1 MRLLGKVISSP
12 FLSALYYF
20 GEEMKTEKT
29 NLSGRSTDSR
39 WAIRPLVSPEV
50 YTDRQEHIDYLYN
63 AALDA
68 IGRRTMSTVLLGQR
82 RMGKTEIFKRVV
94 NRLFFEQDHRDP
106 DAVVP
111 VYYSFKDEPLDRW
124 EFAAEYVENFLR
136 WYAAFRVRDISI
148 LDRTVVSVDDLP
160 DLMKSKI
167 DISRYLAGGINLL
180 GLLQKKGGVIIPEK
194 EALWLPRGISDR
206 DESTI
211 VMFLDEFQNTRLPQY
226 NFSIVGFMQEAV
238 ESPTCPHFV
247 TGSAMSILA
256 REILGRGSL
265 FGRFD
270 SHPIEPMT
278 NYWGARLALKA
289 AIYHKTDIPYEMA
302 PVVADRCGGN
312 PFYITAVVRQAAKQ
326 GKLIV
331 SEETLNE
338 ILAVDLSSGF
348 IWAELNDQVTKW
360 IERINEYG
368 ITKWILYLSALE
380 EGDRLDLD
388 RIQKELA
395 GHEGKVVPM
404 ETIRDVLIK
413 LSRGDL
419 LQYMELGGWFRKI
432 DDPILL
438 EFLKV
443 WGRIEVEGQDRARVQ
458 KELVRHYQTIERR
471 IRDHLG
477 YLAEVYMA
485 QVLWSGQRKTL
496 SGSFF
501 HSDEDVTLPWRFIYI
516 RHRTRL
522 GAAKE
527 MEIDVEA
534 AAAKEHW
541 ICESKWRHGRKA
553 NHVDVESLL
562 RKAEVLREA
571 EGEGLETMRA
581 WFFSHDGFTGKAE
594 VLMKEKGML
603 WSVREDLD
611 GLLKSVGLRC
621 LPNIMNK
628 KGNGLSTSF
637 L

>member
-1 MRLLGKVISSP
+1 MNSFNEQLFAK
-12 FLSALYYF
+12 
-20 GEEMKTEKT
+20 K
-29 NLSGRSTDSR
+29 NSR
-39 WAIRPLVSPEV
+39 WAIRPLVPEEV
-50 YTDRQEHIDYLYN
+50 YTNREEHLEYLYN
-63 AALDA
+63 AALNA

-94 NRLFFEQDHRDP
+94 NRLFFEQDHLDP
-106 DAVVP
+106 NAVIP

-124 EFAAEYVENFLR
+124 EFAIEYTENFLR
-136 WYAAFRVRDISI
+136 WYAAFRLRDPQI
-148 LDRTVVSVDDLP
+148 LSRKKVKRNDL
-160 DLMKSKI
+160 LELI
-167 DISRYLAGGINLL
+167 RSRLQMTDGLAGALNFMQS
-180 GLLQKKGGVIIPEK
+180 LQEKDVTIPEN
-194 EALWLPRGISDR
+194 EAVTLPREISDW

-278 NYWGARLALKA
+278 NYWGARLALKSA
-289 AIYHKTDIPYEMA
+289 LYHKTDILYEMA

-326 GKLIV
+326 GKPIV

-348 IWAELNDQVTKW
+348 IWAELNDQVSKW

-368 ITKWILYLSALE
+368 ITKWVLYLSALE

-395 GHEGKVVPM
+395 EREGKVVPM

-443 WGRIEVEGQDRARVQ
+443 WGRIEVEGQDRAAVQ
-458 KELVRHYQTIERR
+458 NDLRTQYQTIKRR
-471 IRDHLG
+471 IHDHRG
-477 YLAEVYMA
+477 YLAEVYIA
-485 QVLWSGQRKTL
+485 QILWSGQNKIL
-496 SGSFF
+496 PGKFF
-501 HSDEDVTLPWRFIYI
+501 HSKKDITLPWHFSYVKLRSK
-516 RHRTRL
+516 L
-522 GAAKE
+522 GGGKG
-527 MEIDVEA
+527 MEIDVEGGA
-534 AAAKEHW
+534 GKERW
-541 ICESKWRHGRKA
+541 ICESKWWIDRK
-553 NHVDVESLL
+553 VGL
-562 RKAEVLREA
+562 AEVQSLMRKGNTVKE
-571 EGEGLETMRA
+571 EVGEGLRVLRL
-581 WFFSHDGFTGKAE
+581 WFFANDGFTEDAE
-594 VLMKEKGML
+594 ALMLKNGML
-603 WSVREDLD
+603 WSVREDLN
-611 GLLKSVGLRC
+611 GLLGCLGLRK
-621 LPNIMNK
+621 LPELVGEKEIE
-628 KGNGLSTSF
+628 
-637 L
+637 

>member
-1 MRLLGKVISSP
+1 
-12 FLSALYYF
+12 
-20 GEEMKTEKT
+20 MKTKENNISDK
-29 NLSGRSTDSR
+29 STDTR
-39 WAIRPLVSPEV
+39 WAIRPLVPREV

-94 NRLFFEQDHRDP
+94 NQLFFEQDHLDP
-106 DAVVP
+106 KALVP
-111 VYYSFKDEPLDRW
+111 VYYSFKDKPLDRW
-124 EFAAEYVENFLR
+124 EFATEYVENFLR
-136 WYAAFRVRDISI
+136 WYAAFRLRDESI
-148 LDRTVVSVDDLP
+148 LDRGTLSVDDLST
-160 DLMKSKI
+160 LMNSRMKISKS
-167 DISRYLAGGINLL
+167 LAGGINLL
-180 GLLQKKGGVIIPEK
+180 RLLQKRGGVTIPDQ

-226 NFSIVGFMQEAV
+226 EFDIVGFMQEAV

-278 NYWGARLALKA
+278 NYWGAQLAFNA
-289 AIYHKTDIPYEMA
+289 SRYHRAEIEGKML
-302 PVVADRCGGN
+302 PVLADRCGGN

-348 IWAELNDQVTKW
+348 IWAELNDQVSKW

-368 ITKWILYLSALE
+368 ITKWVLYLSALE

-395 GHEGKVVPM
+395 EREGKVVPM

-443 WGRIEVEGQDRARVQ
+443 WGRIEVEGHDRARVQ
-458 KELVRHYQTIERR
+458 KELVRHYQTLDRR
-471 IRDHLG
+471 IHDHLG

-485 QVLWSGQRKTL
+485 QVLWNGQRKTL
-496 SGSFF
+496 AGRLF
-501 HSDEDVTLPWRFIYI
+501 HSNEDVTLPWRFIYI

-541 ICESKWRHGRKA
+541 ICESKWWHGRKVGHA
-553 NHVDVESLL
+553 DVESLL

-571 EGEGLETMRA
+571 EGEGLETMRV
-581 WFFSHDGFTGKAE
+581 WFFAHDGFTKEAE
-594 VLMKEKGML
+594 ALMLENGVL
-603 WSVREDLD
+603 WSTRQDLD
-611 GLLKSVGLRC
+611 NLLKFVGLRQ
-621 LPNIMNK
+621 LPNIAK
-628 KGNGLSTSF
+628 
-637 L
+637 

>member
-1 MRLLGKVISSP
+1 MNNINEQLFAK
-12 FLSALYYF
+12 
-20 GEEMKTEKT
+20 KK
-29 NLSGRSTDSR
+29 NSR
-39 WAIRPLVSPEV
+39 WAIRPLVSEEV
-50 YTDRQEHIDYLYN
+50 YTNREEHLEYLYN
-63 AALDA
+63 AAIDA

-94 NRLFFEQDHRDP
+94 NRLFFEQDHLDP
-106 DAVVP
+106 NAVVP

-124 EFAAEYVENFLR
+124 EFAIGYTENFLR
-136 WYAAFRVRDISI
+136 WYAAFRLRDPSI
-148 LDRTVVSVDDLP
+148 LSPDSVSRDGLSE
-160 DLMKSKI
+160 LIKSRLKVPEG
-167 DISRYLAGGINLL
+167 LAGALNFMRF
-180 GLLQKKGGVIIPEK
+180 LQEKDVTTPEDK
-194 EALWLPRGISDR
+194 AVTLPRRVSDW

-226 NFSIVGFMQEAV
+226 NFSIVGYMQEAV

-265 FGRFD
+265 FGRFR

-278 NYWGARLALKA
+278 NYWGARLAFNA
-289 AIYHKTDIPYEMA
+289 SRYHKAHIDEKML

-312 PFYITAVVRQAAKQ
+312 PFYITAVIQQAAEQ
-326 GKLIV
+326 GKPIV

-368 ITKWILYLSALE
+368 ITKWVLYLSAIE

-395 GHEGKVVPM
+395 EREGKVVPI

-443 WGRIEVEGQDRARVQ
+443 WGRIEVEGQDRAGVQ
-458 KELVRHYQTIERR
+458 NDLRTQYQTIKRR
-471 IRDHLG
+471 IYDHKG
-477 YLAEVYMA
+477 YLAEVYIA
-485 QVLWSGQRKTL
+485 QILWSGQNKTL
-496 SGSFF
+496 PGKLF
-501 HSDEDVTLPWRFIYI
+501 HSKEDITLPWHFSYVKLRS
-516 RHRTRL
+516 RL
-522 GAAKE
+522 GGGKG
-527 MEIDVEA
+527 MEIDVEGGA
-534 AAAKEHW
+534 GKERW
-541 ICESKWRHGRKA
+541 ICESKWWIGRK
-553 NHVDVESLL
+553 VGRVEVESLM
-562 RKAEVLREA
+562 RKGNAVKEEV
-571 EGEGLETMRA
+571 GEGLQILRL
-581 WFFSHDGFTGKAE
+581 WFFAHDGFTEDAE
-594 VLMKEKGML
+594 ALMLKNGVL
-603 WSVREDLD
+603 WSVREDLN
-611 GLLKSVGLRC
+611 GLLECLGLRE
-621 LPNIMNK
+621 LPELVDEQ
-628 KGNGLSTSF
+628 GN
-637 L
+637 

>member
-1 MRLLGKVISSP
+1 LDSFNEQL
-12 FLSALYYF
+12 FL
-20 GEEMKTEKT
+20 EKK
-29 NLSGRSTDSR
+29 DSR
-39 WAIRPLVSPEV
+39 WAIRPLVPEEV
-50 YTDRQEHIDYLYN
+50 YTNREEHLEYLYN

-94 NRLFFEQDHRDP
+94 NRLFFEQDHLDP
-106 DAVVP
+106 KAVIP
-111 VYYSFKDEPLDRW
+111 VYYSFRDEPLDRW
-124 EFAAEYVENFLR
+124 EFAIGYVENFLR
-136 WYAAFRVRDISI
+136 WYAAFRLREPQI
-148 LDRTVVSVDDLP
+148 LSTKKLDLDDLSE
-160 DLMKSKI
+160 LI
-167 DISRYLAGGINLL
+167 RSRLDVPE
-180 GLLQKKGGVIIPEK
+180 GLSGALKFIESLQKKKVTIPED
-194 EALWLPRGISDR
+194 EAVTLPRRVSDW

-226 NFSIVGFMQEAV
+226 KFSIVGFMQEAV

-278 NYWGARLALKA
+278 NYWGARLVLKA

-326 GKLIV
+326 GKLII

-368 ITKWILYLSALE
+368 ITKWVLYLSALE

-395 GHEGKVVPM
+395 EREGQVVPM

-419 LQYMELGGWFRKI
+419 LQYMELGGWFKKI

-443 WGRIEVEGQDRARVQ
+443 WGRIEVEGHDRARVQ
-458 KELVRHYQTIERR
+458 NDLRTRYQTMDRR
-471 IRDHLG
+471 IRDHKG

-485 QVLWSGQRKTL
+485 QILWSGQNKTL
-496 SGSFF
+496 PGNFF
-501 HSDEDVTLPWRFIYI
+501 HGEENITLPWHFSYVKL
-516 RHRTRL
+516 RTRL
-522 GAAKE
+522 AGGKG
-527 MEIDVEA
+527 MEIDVEGGA
-534 AAAKEHW
+534 GKERW
-541 ICESKWRHGRKA
+541 ICESKWWSGRKA
-553 NHVDVESLL
+553 GRTEVESLL
-562 RKAEVLREA
+562 RKGEAVKEEAGKGLQILR
-571 EGEGLETMRA
+571 L
-581 WFFSHDGFTGKAE
+581 WFFAHDGFTGEAE
-594 VLMKEKGML
+594 ALMKEKGML

-611 GLLKSVGLRC
+611 GLLKSVGLRQ
-621 LPNIMNK
+621 LPELVDEGRNDHAE
-628 KGNGLSTSF
+628 
-637 L
+637 

>member
-1 MRLLGKVISSP
+1 
-12 FLSALYYF
+12 
-20 GEEMKTEKT
+20 MKTKETSLFDK
-29 NLSGRSTDSR
+29 NTDSR
-39 WAIRPLVSPEV
+39 WAIRPLVPREV

-68 IGRRTMSTVLLGQR
+68 IGQRTMSTVLLGQR

-94 NRLFFEQDHRDP
+94 NQLFFEQDYRDP
-106 DAVVP
+106 KAVVP

-124 EFAAEYVENFLR
+124 EFAIGYVENFLR
-136 WYAAFRVRDISI
+136 WYAAFRLRDTSI
-148 LDRTVVSVDDLP
+148 LYPDSVSRDGLSELIKFRLKV
-160 DLMKSKI
+160 SEG
-167 DISRYLAGGINLL
+167 LAGALNFMKF
-180 GLLQKKGGVIIPEK
+180 LQKKDVTTPEDK
-194 EALWLPRGISDR
+194 AMTLPRRVSDW

-226 NFSIVGFMQEAV
+226 NFSIVGYMQEAV

-256 REILGRGSL
+256 KEILGRGSL
-265 FGRFD
+265 FGRFR

-278 NYWGARLALKA
+278 NYWGARLAFNA
-289 AIYHKTDIPYEMA
+289 SRYHKSHIEEKML
-302 PVVADRCGGN
+302 PVLADRCGGN
-312 PFYITAVVRQAAKQ
+312 PFYITAVIQQAAEQ
-326 GKLIV
+326 GKPIV

-368 ITKWILYLSALE
+368 ITKWVLYLSALE

-395 GHEGKVVPM
+395 EREGKVVPM
-404 ETIRDVLIK
+404 ETIRNVLIK

-443 WGRIEVEGQDRARVQ
+443 WGRIEVEGHDRARVQ
-458 KELVRHYQTIERR
+458 KELVRHYQTLDRR
-471 IRDHLG
+471 INDHLG

-485 QVLWSGQRKTL
+485 QVLWNGQRKTL
-496 SGSFF
+496 AGRFF
-501 HSDEDVTLPWRFIYI
+501 HSNEDITLPWRFIYI
-516 RHRTRL
+516 KHRTRL

-527 MEIDVEA
+527 MEINVEA

-541 ICESKWRHGRKA
+541 ICESKWWNGRKVG
-553 NHVDVESLL
+553 HVEVESLL
-562 RKAEVLREA
+562 RKAELLREA
-571 EGEGLETMRA
+571 EGEGLETMMV
-581 WFFSHDGFTGKAE
+581 WFFAHDGFTNKAE
-594 VLMKEKGML
+594 DLMKEKGVL
-603 WSVREDLD
+603 WSVRKDLD
-611 GLLKSVGLRC
+611 NLLKIVSLRQ
-621 LPNIMNK
+621 LPDLA
-628 KGNGLSTSF
+628 GE
-637 L
+637 

>member
-1 MRLLGKVISSP
+1 
-12 FLSALYYF
+12 
-20 GEEMKTEKT
+20 MKTKKN
-29 NLSGRSTDSR
+29 NLSDKSTDTR
-39 WAIRPLVSPEV
+39 WAIRPLVPREV

-94 NRLFFEQDHRDP
+94 NQLFFEQDHLDP
-106 DAVVP
+106 KALVP
-111 VYYSFKDEPLDRW
+111 VYYSFKDKPLDRW
-124 EFAAEYVENFLR
+124 EFATEYVENFLR
-136 WYAAFRVRDISI
+136 WYAAFRLRDESI
-148 LDRTVVSVDDLP
+148 LDRGTLSVDDLST
-160 DLMKSKI
+160 LMNSRIKISKS
-167 DISRYLAGGINLL
+167 LAGGINLL
-180 GLLQKKGGVIIPEK
+180 RLLQKRGGVTIPDQ

-226 NFSIVGFMQEAV
+226 EFDIVGFMQEAV

-278 NYWGARLALKA
+278 NYWGAQLAFNA
-289 AIYHKTDIPYEMA
+289 SRYHRAEVEEKML

-312 PFYITAVVRQAAKQ
+312 PFYITAVVRQAARQRKP
-326 GKLIV
+326 IV

-368 ITKWILYLSALE
+368 ITKWVLYLSALE

-395 GHEGKVVPM
+395 EREGKVVPM

-443 WGRIEVEGQDRARVQ
+443 WGRIEVEGHDRARVQ
-458 KELVRHYQTIERR
+458 KELVRHYQTLDRR
-471 IRDHLG
+471 IHDHLG

-485 QVLWSGQRKTL
+485 QVLWNGQRKTL
-496 SGSFF
+496 AGRLF
-501 HSDEDVTLPWRFIYI
+501 HSNEDVTLPWRFIYI

-527 MEIDVEA
+527 MEINVEA

-541 ICESKWRHGRKA
+541 ICESKWWHGRKVGHA
-553 NHVDVESLL
+553 DVESLL

-571 EGEGLETMRA
+571 EGEGLETMRV
-581 WFFSHDGFTGKAE
+581 WFFAHDGFTKEAE
-594 VLMKEKGML
+594 ALMLENGVL
-603 WSVREDLD
+603 WSTRQDLNN
-611 GLLKSVGLRC
+611 LLKFVGLRQ
-621 LPNIMNK
+621 LPNIAK
-628 KGNGLSTSF
+628 
-637 L
+637 

>member
-1 MRLLGKVISSP
+1 
-12 FLSALYYF
+12 
-20 GEEMKTEKT
+20 MKTKKN
-29 NLSGRSTDSR
+29 NLSDKRFDSQ
-39 WAIRPLVSPEV
+39 WAIRPLVPHEV

-94 NRLFFEQDHRDP
+94 NRLFFEQDHREP

-124 EFAAEYVENFLR
+124 EFAIGYVENFLR
-136 WYAAFRVRDISI
+136 WYAAFRLREPQILSPDSVSRDGLPELIKTR
-148 LDRTVVSVDDLP
+148 LEVSEG
-160 DLMKSKI
+160 
-167 DISRYLAGGINLL
+167 LAGALNFMGF
-180 GLLQKKGGVIIPEK
+180 LQKRDVTIPEDS
-194 EALWLPRGISDR
+194 AVTLPRRVSDR

-265 FGRFD
+265 FGRFR

-278 NYWGARLALKA
+278 NYWGAQLAFNA
-289 AIYHKTDIPYEMA
+289 SRYHKAHIEEKML
-302 PVVADRCGGN
+302 PVLADRCGGN
-312 PFYITAVVRQAAKQ
+312 PFYITAVIQQAAEQ
-326 GKLIV
+326 GKPIV
-331 SEETLNE
+331 SEESLNE

-368 ITKWILYLSALE
+368 ITKWVLYLSALE

-395 GHEGKVVPM
+395 EREGKVVPM

-443 WGRIEVEGQDRARVQ
+443 WGRIEVEGQDRASVQ
-458 KELVRHYQTIERR
+458 NDLRTQYQTIKRR
-471 IRDHLG
+471 IHDYRG
-477 YLAEVYMA
+477 YLAEVYIA
-485 QVLWSGQRKTL
+485 QILWTGQNKTL
-496 SGSFF
+496 PGTFF
-501 HSDEDVTLPWRFIYI
+501 HSKKDITLPWHFSYVKLRS
-516 RHRTRL
+516 RL
-522 GAAKE
+522 GGGKG
-527 MEIDVEA
+527 MEIDVEGGA
-534 AAAKEHW
+534 GKERW
-541 ICESKWRHGRKA
+541 ICESKWWVGRKVGRA
-553 NHVDVESLL
+553 EVESLM
-562 RKAEVLREA
+562 RKGSIVKEEV
-571 EGEGLETMRA
+571 GEGLQILRL
-581 WFFSHDGFTGKAE
+581 WFFAHDGFTEDAE
-594 VLMKEKGML
+594 ALMREKGVL
-603 WSVREDLD
+603 WSARDDLD
-611 GLLKSVGLRC
+611 GLLEYLGLRK
-621 LPNIMNK
+621 LPELAGNK
-628 KGNGLSTSF
+628 RNDHAE
-637 L
+637 

>member
-1 MRLLGKVISSP
+1 
-12 FLSALYYF
+12 
-20 GEEMKTEKT
+20 MKTNNSG
-29 NLSGRSTDSR
+29 NLSVKSR
-39 WAIRPLVSPEV
+39 WAIRPLVSEEV
-50 YTDRQEHIDYLYN
+50 YTDREEHLEYLYN
-63 AALDA
+63 AAIDA

-94 NRLFFEQDHRDP
+94 NRLFFEQDYRDP
-106 DAVVP
+106 EAVVP
-111 VYYSFKDEPLDRW
+111 VYYSFRDEVMDRW
-124 EFAAEYVENFLR
+124 DFSAEYVENFLR
-136 WYAAFRVRDISI
+136 WYAAFRLRDTSI
-148 LDRTVVSVDDLP
+148 LDRSTLSADDLP
-160 DLMKSKI
+160 DLIISKMKISKHF
-167 DISRYLAGGINLL
+167 AGGINLL
-180 GLLQKKGGVIIPEK
+180 ALLRKKKGVIIPEK

-206 DESTI
+206 EESTI
-211 VMFLDEFQNTRLPQY
+211 CMFLDEFQNTRLPQY
-226 NFSIVGFMQEAV
+226 SFSIVGCMQEAV

-278 NYWGARLALKA
+278 NYWGAQLAFHASCYYKA
-289 AIYHKTDIPYEMA
+289 ETEEKMF
-302 PVVADRCGGN
+302 PVMADRCGGN

-326 GKLIV
+326 GKPII

-360 IERINEYG
+360 IERINEHK

-395 GHEGKVVPM
+395 DREGKLVPM
-404 ETIRDVLIK
+404 ETIRDVLVK

-443 WGRIEVEGQDRARVQ
+443 WGRIEVEGHDRARVQ
-458 KELVRHYQTIERR
+458 KELVRHYQTLRR
-471 IRDHLG
+471 RVHDHLG

-485 QVLWSGQRKTL
+485 QVLWNGQRKTL
-496 SGSFF
+496 PGRFF
-501 HSDEDVTLPWRFIYI
+501 HSSEDITLPWRFIYI

-541 ICESKWRHGRKA
+541 ICESKWWHGRKTG
-553 NHVDVESLL
+553 HIEVESLL
-562 RKAEVLREA
+562 RKAEALREA
-571 EGEGLETMRA
+571 EGEGLETMRV
-581 WFFSHDGFTGKAE
+581 WFFAHDGFTKKAE
-594 VLMKEKGML
+594 ELMKENGVL
-603 WSVREDLD
+603 WSLRDDLD
-611 GLLKSVGLRC
+611 NLLEFVGLRQ
-621 LPNIMNK
+621 LPDI
-628 KGNGLSTSF
+628 
-637 L
+637 

>member
-1 MRLLGKVISSP
+1 MNNINEQLI
-12 FLSALYYF
+12 A
-20 GEEMKTEKT
+20 EKK
-29 NLSGRSTDSR
+29 NSK
-39 WAIRPLVSPEV
+39 WAIRPLVPEEV
-50 YTDRQEHIDYLYN
+50 YTDREEHLEYLYN
-63 AALDA
+63 AAIDA

-94 NRLFFEQDHRDP
+94 NRLFFEQDHLDP
-106 DAVVP
+106 KAVIP

-124 EFAAEYVENFLR
+124 EFAIGYVENFLR
-136 WYAAFRVRDISI
+136 WYAAFRLRDPSI
-148 LDRTVVSVDDLP
+148 LSPDSVSRDGLSELIKTSLEVP
-160 DLMKSKI
+160 EG
-167 DISRYLAGGINLL
+167 LAGALNFMRF
-180 GLLQKKGGVIIPEK
+180 LQEKDVTTPEDK
-194 EALWLPRGISDR
+194 AVTLPRRVSDW

-265 FGRFD
+265 FGRFR
-270 SHPIEPMT
+270 SQPIEPMT
-278 NYWGARLALKA
+278 NYWGARLAFKA
-289 AIYHKTDIPYEMA
+289 SRYHKAHIEEKML

-312 PFYITAVVRQAAKQ
+312 PFYITAVIQQAAEQ
-326 GKLIV
+326 GKPIV
-331 SEETLNE
+331 SEEALNE

-368 ITKWILYLSALE
+368 ITKWVLYLSALE

-388 RIQKELA
+388 RIRKELA
-395 GHEGKVVPM
+395 EREGKVVPM

-443 WGRIEVEGQDRARVQ
+443 WGRIEVEGHDRAAVQ
-458 KELVRHYQTIERR
+458 NDLRTQYQTIKRR
-471 IRDHLG
+471 IYDHRG

-485 QVLWSGQRKTL
+485 QILWSGQNKTL
-496 SGSFF
+496 PGKFF
-501 HSDEDVTLPWRFIYI
+501 HSEKDITLPWHFSYVKLRSK
-516 RHRTRL
+516 L
-522 GAAKE
+522 GGGKG
-527 MEIDVEA
+527 MEIDVEGGA
-534 AAAKEHW
+534 GKERW
-541 ICESKWRHGRKA
+541 ICESKWWTNRKVGQA
-553 NHVDVESLL
+553 EVESLMQ
-562 RKAEVLREA
+562 KGNAVKEEV
-571 EGEGLETMRA
+571 GEGLRILRL
-581 WFFSHDGFTGKAE
+581 WFFANDRFTENAE
-594 VLMKEKGML
+594 ALMLKNGVL

-611 GLLKSVGLRC
+611 GLLKCLGLRE
-621 LPNIMNK
+621 LPELADEK
-628 KGNGLSTSF
+628 RSDHAK
-637 L
+637 

>member
-1 MRLLGKVISSP
+1 
-12 FLSALYYF
+12 
-20 GEEMKTEKT
+20 MKTKET
-29 NLSGRSTDSR
+29 SLFDQNTDSK
-39 WAIRPLVSPEV
+39 WAIRPLVPREV

-63 AALDA
+63 AAIDA
-68 IGRRTMSTVLLGQR
+68 VGRRTMSTVLLGQR

-94 NRLFFEQDHRDP
+94 NLLFFEQDHQDP
-106 DAVVP
+106 KAVVP

-124 EFAAEYVENFLR
+124 EFATEYVENFLR
-136 WYAAFRVRDISI
+136 WYAAFRLRDESI
-148 LDRTVVSVDDLP
+148 LDRGALSVDDLST
-160 DLMKSKI
+160 LMNSRMKISKS
-167 DISRYLAGGINLL
+167 LAGGINLL
-180 GLLQKKGGVIIPEK
+180 KLLQKKGGVTIPDK

-206 DESTI
+206 DENTI

-278 NYWGARLALKA
+278 NYWGAQLAFNA
-289 AIYHKTDIPYEMA
+289 SIYHKRKIEEKML

-326 GKLIV
+326 GKPIV

-368 ITKWILYLSALE
+368 ITKWVLYLSALE

-388 RIQKELA
+388 RIQRELVKR
-395 GHEGKVVPM
+395 EGKHVPM

-443 WGRIEVEGQDRARVQ
+443 WGRIEVEGQDKAAVQ
-458 KELVRHYQTIERR
+458 NDLRTQYQTIKRR
-471 IRDHLG
+471 IHDYRG

-485 QVLWSGQRKTL
+485 QILWSGQNKTL
-496 SGSFF
+496 PGKFF
-501 HSDEDVTLPWRFIYI
+501 HSKEDISLPWHFSYV
-516 RHRTRL
+516 RL
-522 GAAKE
+522 RSKLGGGKG
-527 MEIDVEA
+527 MEIDVEGGA
-534 AAAKEHW
+534 GKERW
-541 ICESKWRHGRKA
+541 ICESKWWVDRKVGRTK
-553 NHVDVESLL
+553 VESLVW
-562 RKAEVLREA
+562 KGNVVQEEV
-571 EGEGLETMRA
+571 GEGLQILRL
-581 WFFSHDGFTGKAE
+581 WFFAHDGFTEEAE
-594 VLMKEKGML
+594 ALMREKGVL
-603 WSVREDLD
+603 WSTREDLD
-611 GLLKSVGLRC
+611 ELLECIGLRQ
-621 LPNIMNK
+621 LPDLAGEKRVNH
-628 KGNGLSTSF
+628 L